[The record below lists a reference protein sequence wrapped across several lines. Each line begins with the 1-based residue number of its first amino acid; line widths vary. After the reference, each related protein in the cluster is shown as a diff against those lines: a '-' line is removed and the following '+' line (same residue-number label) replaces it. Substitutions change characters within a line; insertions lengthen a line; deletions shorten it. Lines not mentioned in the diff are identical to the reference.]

1 MNPMIKRWTASTLA
15 LAMAV
20 SMGVCASA
28 KPTSSRTLLKPA
40 AGTTTTTTST
50 NAPAVAPVT
59 ISANDYSVN
68 VTTNTVQFVRN
79 GKVVTSYQAKLAGN
93 TNKVDVTVLQ
103 NSKGNFCVSFT
114 KSDGKGISVNL
125 GSQSDIAFSGNYNT
139 LTFDTTVPVGHD
151 FVVGGTVTT
160 LNVNSPSVVTISA
173 EASINSLKVGNKDA
187 AVNVVSGA
195 KVAAGATVSGAV
207 VTGLNNLGSM
217 SSAAVSST
225 TNKAGYSSPDGTVG
239 NTTSGGLFLEMKDAS
254 DTKKYASSISYNSDN
269 SIVIV
274 PKKNNVSLGSLMQDI
289 KLIVRKADTNT
300 MLTGEW
306 NFVKGATESTKA
318 SPGTYKYQ
326 FTPHQAY
333 KGFDVTIKIQEAGS
347 AAASTVTT
355 SPKIAFYSGVGRGA
369 GGKVDVDVTLPA
381 GVTRGDVLELH
392 AGTWSTTKDLVNS
405 DGGATRTYTVE
416 IDPDEMTTSRTK
428 VYAVLRTNGKTLTSN
443 TINYTYDEDGD
454 TGSLKKPGL
463 SISPSHGDGS
473 FVASVSLPSSV
484 KKNDEVV
491 IYATKKGS
499 SNREV
504 GSADLSDNDAGK
516 TIKINCEVSGSD
528 DDEFKIR
535 ATLRSGGQSASSETK
550 TYRIAD

>member
-1 MNPMIKRWTASTLA
+1 MNPMIKKWTASTLA

-20 SMGVCASA
+20 SMGVCVSA
-28 KPTSSRTLLKPA
+28 KPTSSRTLLNSSSGTAVTA
-40 AGTTTTTTST
+40 APTATP
-50 NAPAVAPVT
+50 NAVAPVT
-59 ISANDYSVN
+59 VSANDYSVN

-93 TNKVDVTVLQ
+93 TNKVDITVLQ

-125 GSQSDIAFSGNYNT
+125 GSQADIAFSGNYNT
-139 LTFDTTVPVGHD
+139 LTFDASLPVGHS

-160 LNVNSPSVVTISA
+160 LNVNSPSIVTVSA
-173 EASINSLKVGNKDA
+173 DASVNSLKVGHKDA

-239 NTTSGGLFLEMKDAS
+239 NVTSGGLFLEMKDAS
-254 DTKKYASSISYNSDN
+254 DTKKYASSISYQADN
-269 SIVIV
+269 TIVIA

-306 NFVKGATESTKA
+306 NFVKGATASTKA

-333 KGFDVTIKIQEAGS
+333 KGFDVTIEVVDAGN
-347 AAASTVTT
+347 AAATSAVTT
-355 SPKIAFYSGVGRGA
+355 SPKIAFYSGVGRGT

-381 GVTRGDVLELH
+381 GVTRGDILELH
-392 AGTWSTTKDLVNS
+392 AGDWSTTKDLVNS

-416 IDPDEMTTSRTK
+416 IDEDSARTK

-454 TGSLKKPGL
+454 TKSLKKPGL

-491 IYATKKGS
+491 IYATRKGS
-499 SNREV
+499 SSREV

-528 DDEFKIR
+528 DDEIKIR
-535 ATLRSGGQSASSETK
+535 ATLRSGSQSVSSDTK
-550 TYRIAD
+550 TYRISE